1 MYQHR
6 YQIGKILFRKKIKV
20 ASNILLKKNQKK
32 LNFMMNNLTIIKKLL
47 RNINNKFCK
56 KNQGKTK
63 INKKVKQY
71 QKICFCIKST

>member
-47 RNINNKFCK
+47 RNINNKF
-56 KNQGKTK
+56 
-63 INKKVKQY
+63 
-71 QKICFCIKST
+71 